1 MTNFDKEAYG
11 VDEDEGDVR
20 ARIIWQS
27 VHYSVFV
34 HLMAVRNVFVFLYIV
49 SSKWNW
55 RWGFVL
61 DNKKLGYRDG
71 VEAGKNLS
79 VQEGFDV
86 GYAEATIAG
95 FNWGVARGITRFK
108 PDLSL

>member
-1 MTNFDKEAYG
+1 M
-11 VDEDEGDVR
+11 
-20 ARIIWQS
+20 
-27 VHYSVFV
+27 
-34 HLMAVRNVFVFLYIV
+34 
-49 SSKWNW
+49 
-55 RWGFVL
+55 
-61 DNKKLGYRDG
+61 
-71 VEAGKNLS
+71 EAGKNIS